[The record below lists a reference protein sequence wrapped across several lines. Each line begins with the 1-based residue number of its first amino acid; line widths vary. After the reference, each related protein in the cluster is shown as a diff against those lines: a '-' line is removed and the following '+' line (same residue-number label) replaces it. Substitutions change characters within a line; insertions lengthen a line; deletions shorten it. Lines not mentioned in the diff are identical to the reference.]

1 MKLFLYIGFLAPL
14 LPLLFFL
21 LFKRKSQERA
31 VWVILFYILYC
42 AINEFISYYFQQI
55 ASPLI
60 FYLFPLF
67 TIIEISFISLYYY
80 LLFESKKNTR
90 KLILL
95 SWFSFS
101 VYAFFNIIFPTKNQ
115 FWDSIPMGIESL
127 IILVLSSYYLFIK
140 IKRTNNLSFYTNFYF
155 WVAVTF
161 LLYFSGTFFLNIMAE
176 SMRRNPEYQM
186 LYFGINIGFNILKN
200 VLLAV
205 AMTMKLKIIKS
216 PLPDLDDDLF
226 FKNAQ

>member
-1 MKLFLYIGFLAPL
+1 MKLFLYIVTLIPL

-21 LFKRKSQERA
+21 LFKRKSEEKA
-31 VWVILFYILYC
+31 VWVIFFYILYC
-42 AINEFISYYFQQI
+42 AINEFIS
-55 ASPLI
+55 
-60 FYLFPLF
+60 FYLQSINSYSILYLFSIF
-67 TIIEISFISLYYY
+67 TIVELTFISFYFY
-80 LLFESKKNTR
+80 LLIKDKLLTR
-90 KLILL
+90 KAIIF
-95 SWFSFS
+95 SWIGFII
-101 VYAFFNIIFPTKNQ
+101 YGIANIIYSKEMEA
-115 FWDSIPMGIESL
+115 WDSIPMGIESL
-127 IILVLSSYYLFIK
+127 IILILSSYYLFIK
-140 IKRTNNLSFYTNFYF
+140 IKRTNNLSFYTNFHF

>member
-1 MKLFLYIGFLAPL
+1 MKLLLYIGFLAPL

-31 VWVILFYILYC
+31 VWVIFFYVLYC
-42 AINEFISYYFQQI
+42 AINEFINLYLQQIDSRYVLQLFNIFTIAEFSFISYYF
-55 ASPLI
+55 LI
-60 FYLFPLF
+60 ILRNESKTKNIIKLFWIGF
-67 TIIEISFISLYYY
+67 TI
-80 LLFESKKNTR
+80 
-90 KLILL
+90 
-95 SWFSFS
+95 
-101 VYAFFNIIFPTKNQ
+101 YAVLNIFLNKSSRAL
-115 FWDSIPMGIESL
+115 DSIAMGIESL
-127 IILVLSSYYLFIK
+127 IIIILSTYYIFTQ
-140 IKRTNNLSFYTNFYF
+140 IKRVNHSSIFTDLHFWYT
-155 WVAVTF
+155 VTF
-161 LLYFSGTFFLNIMAE
+161 LIYFSGTFFLNIMAE